1 MTIKN
6 NSSIVNILKNIFGFI
21 IISLI
26 FTIIFEITDA
36 SPANIILI
44 KDFSATADM
53 ELIPFKDIFN
63 ILTEGELHNIFT
75 NIFGNI
81 LLFMPLGFFLPLIWL
96 NFRKFSRT
104 VIFGAGVSLFIEINQ
119 LFNYRATVTD
129 DLILNTL
136 GVILGWLCAKLFLYL
151 YSRFFNNANREDL
164 DVFQRRH
171 ILFAV
176 IAAFIPYAIQT
187 VHEAYF
193 FLTQW

>member
-1 MTIKN
+1 MTNK
-6 NSSIVNILKNIFGFI
+6 SSINNIIKNIFRFLL
-21 IISLI
+21 ISLI
-26 FTIIFEITDA
+26 FMTIFKITGA

-44 KDFSATADM
+44 KDFSATADI

-63 ILTEGELHNIFT
+63 ILQTGEPRSIFV

-81 LLFMPLGFFLPLIWL
+81 LLFIPLGFLLPLIWL

-119 LFNYRATVTD
+119 LFNYRATVID

-136 GVILGWLCAKLFLYL
+136 GVILGYLCADLILYL
-151 YSRFFNNANREDL
+151 NSRLFNKIKSKIFNFFQHHN
-164 DVFQRRH
+164 

-176 IAAFIPYAIQT
+176 TAAFIPYAVQT
-187 VHEAYF
+187 AQEAWFY
-193 FLTQW
+193 LTQW